1 MIGLFLKDVINLKQQ
16 AKIFLV
22 IAILFI
28 GISILQQD
36 SNFFAMYMVVF
47 TILVSTTAF
56 AYDDKA
62 KWDRYA
68 LTMPVSCRD
77 IVLSKYLLVFV
88 FTVLAFL
95 LTFLLTFSMT
105 HAFHESLTEC
115 LTECLTISLASL
127 ALSSIILPV
136 FFKFGVEKGRIV
148 MMAIVLAPTFLSL
161 LLSNLDF
168 SAPAPAIL
176 SKLEIVAPFAVI
188 LLLVLSV
195 FLSIRIYE
203 KKEF

>member
-22 IAILFI
+22 IAVMFI

-68 LTMPVSCRD
+68 LTMPVSGRD

-88 FTVLAFL
+88 FTVLAFF

-105 HAFHESLTEC
+105 HAFHES

-148 MMAIVLAPTFLSL
+148 MMAIVLAPSFLSL

-176 SKLEIVAPFAVI
+176 NKLEIFAPFAVI
-188 LLLVLSV
+188 LILVLSV
-195 FLSIRIYE
+195 FLSMRIYE